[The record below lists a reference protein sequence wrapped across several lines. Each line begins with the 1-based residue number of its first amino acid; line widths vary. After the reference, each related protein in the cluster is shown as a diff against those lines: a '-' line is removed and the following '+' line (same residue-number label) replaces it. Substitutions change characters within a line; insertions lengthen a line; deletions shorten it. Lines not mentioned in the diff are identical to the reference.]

1 MPLRTLGELGPDFYL
16 VDLIGSLALG
26 CIGMGLVW
34 PPVRRL
40 DVAYR
45 QRGRDMVELRRAE
58 EKLRHLQKME
68 ALGRLTGG
76 VAHDFNNLL
85 AVVSG
90 NAEMLARG
98 IGTGNPLVA
107 AILHAAGRGASL
119 TKYLLAYL
127 RRQSLRAELFDLG
140 AMAHGMRDV
149 LERSLGPS
157 VRVEVTLAEEG
168 YPVHADQGE
177 VENVLL
183 NLAINARDAM
193 TEGGQLRISA
203 REMEIDEA
211 YVAGHPDARIGRF
224 IALSVADDGAGM

>member
-1 MPLRTLGELGPDFYL
+1 
-16 VDLIGSLALG
+16 
-26 CIGMGLVW
+26 
-34 PPVRRL
+34 
-40 DVAYR
+40 
-45 QRGRDMVELRRAE
+45 MVELRRAE

-168 YPVHADQGE
+168 IRSTPIRGKW
-177 VENVLL
+177 
-183 NLAINARDAM
+183 R
-193 TEGGQLRISA
+193 TCCSISRSMPA
-203 REMEIDEA
+203 T
-211 YVAGHPDARIGRF
+211 P
-224 IALSVADDGAGM
+224 